1 MNITLQTYLLVACG
15 GALGA
20 SLRLLLTQV
29 VDRVWPLAIA
39 GGTLAVN
46 VLGSLLIGFAYVLI
60 HEKAHLPL
68 SAKPFLMTGFLGAL
82 TTFSTFSLDMLM
94 HIHQGQ
100 WLHAVTYTL
109 LSVICCVLATYA
121 AVELARSFQF

>member
-1 MNITLQTYLLVACG
+1 MSITIHTYMLVALG

-20 SLRLLLTQV
+20 CLRLFLTQS
-29 VDRVWPLAIA
+29 VDRFWPAQIA

-46 VLGSLLIGFAYVLI
+46 ILGSVLIGFAYVLI

-68 SAKPFLMTGFLGAL
+68 SAKPLLMTGFLGAL
-82 TTFSTFSLDMLM
+82 TTFSTFSLDTLM

-100 WLHAVTYTL
+100 WLHAVTYTF
-109 LSVICCVLATYA
+109 LSVICCVFATFV
-121 AVELARSFQF
+121 AVELARSIQF